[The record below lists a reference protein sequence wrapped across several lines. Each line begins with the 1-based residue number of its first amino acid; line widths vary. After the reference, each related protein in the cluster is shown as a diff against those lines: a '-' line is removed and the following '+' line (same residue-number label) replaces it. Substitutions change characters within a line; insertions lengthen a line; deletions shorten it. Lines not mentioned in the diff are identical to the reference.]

1 MSKKNRNPFREGSQ
15 NRKVMDVLLRH
26 KKPLTIRELA
36 KRAKVSL
43 GRTAQV
49 LAAMRNP
56 FHNSAARKAGL
67 SVEVEGD
74 GFVVR
79 QIEPEPNARRP
90 LPKDGK

>member
-1 MSKKNRNPFREGSQ
+1 MAKKSQNPFREGSL
-15 NRKVMDVLLRH
+15 NRKIMDVLLRN
-26 KKPLTIRELA
+26 KKPLPVREIA

-49 LAAMRNP
+49 LAALRNP

-67 SVEVEGD
+67 SVEIEGD
-74 GFVVR
+74 GFVIR
-79 QIEPEPNARRP
+79 QVEPEPNARRP